1 MCVGFISNILHQNFA
16 HFISSNKSH
25 IFFSTPYYN
34 YSVSRRAL
42 RFAQVA
48 EVVLE
53 QIATATGFS
62 LTFKAFK
69 YAYYGR
75 ELMNVIINDDVLSA
89 LGTLYMKL
97 ILKGMRWAERERRE
111 REGMG

>member
-1 MCVGFISNILHQNFA
+1 M
-16 HFISSNKSH
+16 
-25 IFFSTPYYN
+25 
-34 YSVSRRAL
+34 
-42 RFAQVA
+42 A

-75 ELMNVIINDDVLSA
+75 ELMNIIINDDVLSA
-89 LGTLYMKL
+89 LGTAH
-97 ILKGMRWAERERRE
+97 IFNIGTSRGGGGDRGE
-111 REGMG
+111 